1 LIKKEGIISVKIKV
15 VSLVN
20 HLLLSNQ
27 TRHQSARSFLGIL
40 DLMVV
45 VFKIR
50 KNSWPKKRLINFKE
64 NVNEKK

>member
-1 LIKKEGIISVKIKV
+1 LIKREGIKSAKIKV

-27 TRHQSARSFLGIL
+27 KRHQSARSFLGIL

-45 VFKIR
+45 VLKIR
-50 KNSWPKKRLINFKE
+50 KNSWPKKRLINFEE
-64 NVNEKK
+64 NVNEKE